1 MKKLVF
7 LLPGLGNHYLNM
19 GRGLYEQETVF
30 RTAVDRCAALLQAHL
45 ELDIRRVIFAATAVP
60 DGGNRGLDLRKMLR
74 REETSDPAALR
85 LQETVVAQPAL
96 FTIEYALA
104 QLLAARGIQPAALLG
119 YSLGE
124 YVAAHLAGVFSL
136 EDALYLVAARARL
149 MQALPPGKMLAVPLT
164 EAELRPYLNQS
175 LSISAI
181 NGDQLCVVAGQPE
194 GVSALAAA
202 LAGQAI
208 AAQTLPTTHAFHTEL
223 MRPIA
228 AEFLAAARAVN
239 FAAPRLPYVSN
250 LTGDW
255 VTADQATSPEYW
267 LEHCCRPVRFAGGMA
282 TLRQAGYDVFLEVGP
297 GQALSSLI
305 LGLNRDERVTAVPTM
320 RYEYDGQPDTAV
332 WQQALQAL
340 QGENVG
346 RPSLSGNSSG
356 SDARFTEQETAVMD
370 EVEQQLHDIWRKLLK
385 VEAFD
390 GRRSFFELGGNSLLA
405 TQLIFRLRKAFRVDI
420 SLRTIF
426 EAPTIGELAA
436 VVRNKSEQFIADS
449 EQLARIGR
457 PSSVVRGQEVTLPN
471 GLVVACQSKAEA
483 AHFYEDIFAHR
494 NYVQHGNELPPG
506 SCVFDVGGN
515 IGLFT
520 LFVHLNCPDARIFTF
535 EPAPPLFALLQENVA
550 RHGVAAQLFP
560 YALSRASGT
569 AELTYY
575 PLSSGMSSLYPDL
588 AEEQAVLK
596 AIIDNQ
602 IRRGETELAALL
614 PHAEEYLAERF
625 KQEVFTCPVRTV
637 SEMMAETAVSH
648 IQLLKIDVQKSE
660 YGVLLGINEAD
671 WPKIEQIVIEVHDI
685 GGQLSTIRQLL
696 AGKGYRVA
704 VEQDALYAGSVIYN
718 LYAVRE

>member
-1 MKKLVF
+1 
-7 LLPGLGNHYLNM
+7 
-19 GRGLYEQETVF
+19 
-30 RTAVDRCAALLQAHL
+30 
-45 ELDIRRVIFAATAVP
+45 
-60 DGGNRGLDLRKMLR
+60 
-74 REETSDPAALR
+74 
-85 LQETVVAQPAL
+85 
-96 FTIEYALA
+96 
-104 QLLAARGIQPAALLG
+104 
-119 YSLGE
+119 
-124 YVAAHLAGVFSL
+124 
-136 EDALYLVAARARL
+136 
-149 MQALPPGKMLAVPLT
+149 
-164 EAELRPYLNQS
+164 
-175 LSISAI
+175 
-181 NGDQLCVVAGQPE
+181 
-194 GVSALAAA
+194 
-202 LAGQAI
+202 
-208 AAQTLPTTHAFHTEL
+208 
-223 MRPIA
+223 
-228 AEFLAAARAVN
+228 
-239 FAAPRLPYVSN
+239 
-250 LTGDW
+250 
-255 VTADQATSPEYW
+255 
-267 LEHCCRPVRFAGGMA
+267 
-282 TLRQAGYDVFLEVGP
+282 VGP

-305 LGLNRDERVTAVPTM
+305 VGLNRDERVTAVPTM

-332 WQQALQAL
+332 LQQALQAL
-340 QGENVG
+340 QGVNVG
-346 RPSLSGNSSG
+346 RTSLSGDSSG
-356 SDARFTEQETAVMD
+356 RDARFTEQETAVMD
-370 EVEQQLHDIWRKLLK
+370 EVEQQLYDIWRKLLK

-436 VVRNKSEQFIADS
+436 VVGQRKTGNGKRETENEQRKTDDGKRVTDN
-449 EQLARIGR
+449 EQSL
-457 PSSVVRGQEVTLPN
+457 VTLLN

-483 AHFYEDIFAHR
+483 THFYEDIFAHR
-494 NYVQHGNELPPG
+494 NYVQHGITLPPG

-550 RHGVAAQLFP
+550 RHGAAAQLFP
-560 YALSRASGT
+560 YALSRAPGT

-588 AEEQAVLK
+588 AQEQAVLQ

-614 PHAEEYLAERF
+614 PHAEEYMAERF
-625 KQEVFTCPVRTV
+625 RQETFTCPVRTV
-637 SEMMAETAVSH
+637 SEMIAEMAVTH

-660 YGVLLGINEAD
+660 YDVLLGIEEAD

-696 AGKGYRVA
+696 AGKGYRVV